1 MSLNATPPIG
11 SRLCPHA
18 SRPWRTPASSR
29 APWPVSL
36 PPALTPWPGT
46 LSAQSGDPPIPPR
59 FSPSKTQVLEMTSKS
74 RSRPCAPAAPLGPDA
89 ASPLSGPPR
98 RPRWRLRRDP
108 RVPSWAGAEPSV
120 TQRLPSGYHQQHRGP
135 PLTSPEN
142 KTSLP
147 DQVEVSRH
155 VARPAQRT
163 PHAPRCR

>member
-1 MSLNATPPIG
+1 MPRHPCRPSAAGSAHTQAAPRARRFSPPVADTG
-11 SRLCPHA
+11 LQPGAVASVPAARPHA
-18 SRPWRTPASSR
+18 TARDPLSSER
-29 APWPVSL
+29 G
-36 PPALTPWPGT
+36 PP
-46 LSAQSGDPPIPPR
+46 PPR
-59 FSPSKTQVLEMTSKS
+59 FSPSKAQVLEMTSKS

-89 ASPLSGPPR
+89 ASP
-98 RPRWRLRRDP
+98 WHLRRDP

-155 VARPAQRT
+155 VARPVQRT

>member
-18 SRPWRTPASSR
+18 SRPQSPTLLAARGGHR
-29 APWPVSL
+29 
-36 PPALTPWPGT
+36 PPAGRRGQCPCRPPSRHGQGPSQLRTGTP
-46 LSAQSGDPPIPPR
+46 PPR
-59 FSPSKTQVLEMTSKS
+59 FSPSKAQVLEMTSKS
-74 RSRPCAPAAPLGPDA
+74 RSRPCAPAVPLGPDA
-89 ASPLSGPPR
+89 TSP
-98 RPRWRLRRDP
+98 WRLRRDP

-155 VARPAQRT
+155 VARPVQRT